1 MVGHVMANA
10 KVRRKRSTL
19 EPIGGILVPTALARQ
34 IRAEFAR
41 RRQRDYYHRV
51 LRLSWPAFGALILS
65 CYLLL
70 NVGFALAYLWVGG
83 ISGVRPG
90 NFLDLFFFSLQ
101 TFVTLNFG
109 TMVPKTFGADVVIA
123 VETVAGLLTFAVTTS
138 LIFARF
144 SRPTARVLFSRCA
157 TVAPY
162 NGIPTLM
169 FRAAN
174 QRGNQILQAQV
185 RVTLVRAERS
195 SEGVEMRRIY
205 DLPLTREFNSVFAL
219 TWTMMHPIDERSPL
233 WGHTHESLVATET
246 LIVVLVAG
254 IDDTFNETI
263 HARYLYGAQDIR
275 WDHRFVDVFKVHD
288 DGSRFTDYGLFHD
301 TESCAAAAQD
311 GAPRVANSL

>member
-1 MVGHVMANA
+1 MANA
-10 KVRRKRSTL
+10 KTRRRHSTL
-19 EPIGGILVPTALARQ
+19 EPVSGVLLPTALARQ

-41 RRQRDYYHRV
+41 RRQHDYYHRV
-51 LRLSWPAFGALILS
+51 LRLSWPAFGILILS

-90 NFLDLFFFSLQ
+90 NFFDLFFFSLQ

-123 VETVAGLLTFAVTTS
+123 VETIAGLLTFAVTTS

-144 SRPTARVLFSRCA
+144 SRPTARVLFSTCA

-162 NGIPTLM
+162 NGVPTLM

-233 WGHTHESLVATET
+233 WGHTHESLLETET

-263 HARYLYGAQDIR
+263 HARYLYGARDIH
-275 WDHRFVDVFKVHD
+275 WDRRFVDVFKVRE
-288 DGSRFTDYGLFHD
+288 DGSRFTDYGLFHE
-301 TESCAAAAQD
+301 TEPCASAAIQDAAQR
-311 GAPRVANSL
+311 AANSL